1 MSAFLFLNDHT
12 HMASKNKKVKPVG
25 IAKSSAII
33 EEPNWAVPCADT
45 EAISEQPLT
54 NPSGSPTR
62 KNKIPQT
69 I

>member
-1 MSAFLFLNDHT
+1 
-12 HMASKNKKVKPVG
+12 MASKNKKVKPVG